1 MILWPEGAF
10 CRHFRERVLSERRL
24 LTRWPMW
31 IVTLM
36 PSFVA
41 LGLFFGTLAI
51 RPARR

>member
-1 MILWPEGAF
+1 
-10 CRHFRERVLSERRL
+10 
-24 LTRWPMW
+24 MW

-51 RPARR
+51 RPVRR